1 MERENPFKQIG
12 QPKKEVPL
20 ELRQRVIKEVATA
33 KLLMDMA
40 ALFTSNYKS
49 ALGSLFLTKMKTNK
63 NK

>member
-12 QPKKEVPL
+12 QPKKEVPI

-49 ALGSLFLTKMKTNK
+49 ALGSLFLTKKKTNK

>member
-49 ALGSLFLTKMKTNK
+49 ALGSLFLTKM
-63 NK
+63 